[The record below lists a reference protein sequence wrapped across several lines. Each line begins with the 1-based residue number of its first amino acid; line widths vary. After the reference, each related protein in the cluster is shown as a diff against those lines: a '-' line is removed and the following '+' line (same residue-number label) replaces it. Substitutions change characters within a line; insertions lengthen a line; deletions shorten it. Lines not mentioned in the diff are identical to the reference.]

1 MPDQATLKQLLQIKR
16 YKEQSLNRTLAK
28 LAKQELALSLE
39 KEETRTEHKQV
50 KSDWQQSSRKEL
62 LVDNRDVEMK
72 KYKLD
77 KYYQKNLQCIDRLMT
92 LENKRR
98 DLKKLQQ
105 EQKKLHIKNIRS
117 QEKLNDLL
125 GNDDVYY

>member
-50 KSDWQQSSRKEL
+50 KSDWQQSSRQEL
-62 LVDNRDVEMK
+62 LVDNRDVEMQ

>member
-16 YKEQSLNRTLAK
+16 HKEQSLNRTLAK
-28 LAKQELALSLE
+28 LAKQDLALSLE

-50 KSDWQQSSRKEL
+50 KNDWQQSSRQEL
-62 LVDNRDVEMK
+62 LVDNRDVEMQK
-72 KYKLD
+72 DKLD
-77 KYYQKNLQCIDRLMT
+77 KYYQKNLQCIDRLIT

-105 EQKKLHIKNIRS
+105 EQKTLHIKNIRS